1 MEVEVTTMANTDTT
15 PSLAVLDPYLAWA
28 EETDFAAVLTDP
40 QGKLRVAI
48 EFGDGQE
55 LASLVDEW
63 AKLDVDVALHYTEAM
78 RREDCR
84 FACAD
89 VPPGALDQVAKASRR
104 IKVGLIGNAE
114 QPSQP
119 ADQRVAMADFDS
131 PALKA
136 RAIRQMRRT
145 LSRAAKSMANKESKQ
160 GRVDGLRKIKVAKS
174 SGPRAAV
181 PDAEAQLSQQVVTPV
196 MAVIDFGCA
205 FAHESFR
212 RPDGGTRVI
221 HFWDQGRDADVGKQV
236 EIEATWPWLPEHR
249 FGYGREASA
258 ERLGALMTSVAQD
271 EAFRKHGG
279 AFTVAMEEA
288 CYLRA
293 ALPELLEPW
302 SHGTAVMGMAA
313 GVEVDASGKKAD
325 EQDVLP
331 SDDPASKADLI
342 FVQLPEAAVED
353 LSGGWVTTY
362 LLDAINYAIE
372 KAGKRSLVINIS
384 IGSHGGPH
392 DGGSLLEAAIEQFM
406 EKHSGLHIV
415 LAAGNAAD
423 KRGHAKAKIQPGDRA
438 QLRWVVPAGDPTQSF
453 LEFWY
458 RRPLDGVPPTFS
470 VKRPDGLAMLQGS
483 PAITRDAGALP
494 CAALWQLPASPAGD
508 EAGMALLAMGPTVG
522 LPDRPKVG
530 MGVAP
535 PGAWTIEVTN
545 NSLKD
550 EIEVDAW
557 IERDEP
563 GAGPLADR
571 PDSVLKALPGSAA
584 FAVTDESTLIGQATG
599 MKSWVVGGYELR
611 HPRQKKGQAPIRA
624 KESGR
629 GPGRGRDQ
637 RSPDLFA
644 PSDRWVDG
652 ATRGLRALA
661 NRSPRKGQ
669 TLPDIDGRGFAA
681 LSGTSLAAPWVAR
694 QLYNLMTCPS
704 ALRSKEELKA
714 ALQAMKGKIQP
725 PIFETAVE
733 QPHS

>member
-1 MEVEVTTMANTDTT
+1 MEVEVTIMANTDTS
-15 PSLAVLDPYLAWA
+15 PSLEELDPYLAWA
-28 EETDFAAVLTDP
+28 RKTDFAAVLPDP
-40 QGKLRVAI
+40 QGNDKLRVAI
-48 EFGDGQE
+48 EFRNGQK
-55 LASLVDEW
+55 LGPLVDGW
-63 AKLDVDVALHYTEAM
+63 AKLNVGLAPHYTEAM
-78 RREDCR
+78 QQEDCR

-89 VPPGALDQVAKASRR
+89 VPAWALDQVATAACRLKA
-104 IKVGLIGNAE
+104 GLIGNAE
-114 QPSQP
+114 QQSLP
-119 ADQRVAMADFDS
+119 ADQRVPMADFDS

-136 RAIRQMRRT
+136 RAIQQMRGAM
-145 LSRAAKSMANKESKQ
+145 SRATKSKANKESKQ
-160 GRVDGLRKIKVAKS
+160 GRIDGLRKIKVAKP
-174 SGPRAAV
+174 SGSRAAAA
-181 PDAEAQLSQQVVTPV
+181 DAAAQSSQQVVTPV

-205 FAHESFR
+205 FAHGSFR
-212 RPDGGTRVI
+212 RPDSGTRVI
-221 HFWDQGRDADVGKQV
+221 HFWDQGRDADAGKQV
-236 EIEATWPWLPEHR
+236 EIEETWPWLPEQR
-249 FGYGREASA
+249 FGYGREANA
-258 ERLGALMTSVAQD
+258 ERLGTLMHSVYKASVSKKPGD
-271 EAFRKHGG
+271 

-313 GVEVDASGKKAD
+313 GVEVDASGKNAN
-325 EQDVLP
+325 EQDTLP

-353 LSGGWVTTY
+353 LSGGWITTY
-362 LLDAINYAIE
+362 VLDAINYAIE
-372 KAGKRSLVINIS
+372 KAGERSLVINIS
-384 IGSHGGPH
+384 LGSHGGPH

-415 LAAGNAAD
+415 VAAGNAAD
-423 KRGHAKAKIQPGDRA
+423 KRGHAKATIQPGAHA

-458 RRPLDGVPPTFS
+458 RRPRDGVSPTFS
-470 VKRPDGLAMLQGS
+470 VRRLDGLTVLEGS
-483 PAITRDAGALP
+483 PAIARDADELP
-494 CAALWQLPASPAGD
+494 CAALWQLPAAPSGD
-508 EAGMALLAMGPTVG
+508 EAGMALLAIAPTVG

-545 NSLKD
+545 NSPQH
-550 EIEVDAW
+550 EIEVHAW

-571 PDSVLKALPGSAA
+571 PDSVLKAPPGST
-584 FAVTDESTLIGQATG
+584 FEVTDESTLIGQATG

-611 HPRQKKGQAPIRA
+611 HPRQKKGQLPIRA

-629 GPGRGRDQ
+629 GPGRGRDK

-669 TLPDIDGRGFAA
+669 TLTDIDGRGFAA
-681 LSGTSLAAPWVAR
+681 LSGTSLSAPWVAR

-704 ALRSKEELKA
+704 ALRSKEELST
-714 ALQAMKGKIQP
+714 ALQAMKGKIHP
-725 PIFETAVE
+725 PIFEAAVE
-733 QPHS
+733 WP